1 LPVTN
6 GVTAT
11 DHPESDAREVL
22 NYWAR
27 SHVVSDVGPVPPGT
41 NGRVAIVFD
50 TVLGLPVHALVVHGV
65 VVLLPLMAIVTAVV
79 ACVPRW
85 RARAAWP
92 VVVIDAG
99 MVAMTFVARQSGEA
113 LQRRLGG
120 QVAQQHAALGKNL
133 FWFAFAMFLA
143 SLVVA
148 MIHRSQRVT
157 LGAIF
162 AVVAGVLVV
171 VWTVRVGHS
180 GADALWSGIVASTN
194 PR

>member
-1 LPVTN
+1 M
-6 GVTAT
+6 
-11 DHPESDAREVL
+11 
-22 NYWAR
+22 
-27 SHVVSDVGPVPPGT
+27 VPPGI
-41 NGRVAIVFD
+41 NERVATMFD

-85 RARAAWP
+85 RARFAWL

-99 MVAMTFVARQSGEA
+99 MVAMTLVARQSGEA
-113 LQRRLGG
+113 LQSRLGG

-143 SLVVA
+143 SIVVA
-148 MIHRSQRVT
+148 VVRRSPRAT
-157 LGAIF
+157 LGAVF
-162 AVVAGVLVV
+162 AVVAGVFVV

-180 GADALWSGIVASTN
+180 GAFALWSGIVANTN
-194 PR
+194 AK